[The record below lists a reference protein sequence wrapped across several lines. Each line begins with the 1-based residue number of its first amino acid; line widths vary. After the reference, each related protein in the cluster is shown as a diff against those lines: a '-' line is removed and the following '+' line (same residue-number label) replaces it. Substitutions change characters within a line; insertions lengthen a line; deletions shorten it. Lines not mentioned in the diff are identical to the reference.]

1 MGTRDVVQRSPPFW
15 GERDLAFL
23 EVLFLSLILIVAA
36 CFRLYQVGQVP
47 PGPHYDEAAAALD
60 ALDVLHGRHTVFSM
74 RSYGREMLF
83 VYVAAPLIALLG
95 PTRLALRLPVAL
107 VGVLT
112 VLVTYLLARE
122 LFDQEDKL
130 QARWTALGAALF
142 LGVSFWHLV
151 LNRLSFRA
159 NYLPLTE
166 VLCFFFL
173 FRAQQT
179 GRLKHYLLSGLFLGL
194 SLHTYTAARLV
205 PLVVAIYL
213 GALVLTREG
222 RSLVIPSW
230 RRWVLLGLVA
240 LGVCAPLLI
249 FFLTRPEAFLLR
261 ARGISILNPSVH
273 HGDFWGLLGQSV
285 LGNLAQFGF
294 KGDEH
299 WVYNLPG
306 RPGLDAIQAALFWL
320 GLALCLVRRRQPQYL
335 FLLLWWV
342 IMLLPS
348 ILAPDPIPHSLR
360 AIGTL
365 PVACILS
372 ARALTWLASKLP
384 LQFRR
389 WRTGVVLALPVLLS
403 CYLAWEAYST
413 WHSYFGVW
421 QQHDEV
427 YYAYYGHMA
436 DLAEQINRDTDPEA
450 VYIFPVNYDR
460 RGEEYQEYTLELLHR
475 GSVPF
480 HYIVVD
486 DASVTRDLTTII
498 AGKNRAH
505 LILWTH
511 GDHVDADP
519 RQVLPFLLEGVGRK
533 TDERAFR
540 GYRIA
545 TYELPSPATDLQPPE
560 LNTTQA
566 HFDTRLRLVAQ
577 TCDPHTA
584 SGDTTRVALRWE
596 AQQVMAHDYKA
607 SLRLFDTQG
616 HLVCQG
622 DSLLLSNE
630 HQATS
635 SWKPG
640 QVVTT
645 YHLLPI
651 RPGTLP
657 GLYELHLILYDPATM
672 RSVQL
677 LGQQGASGGDSLV
690 LGSMEISRPSCG
702 SAVEPE
708 VPLPAVRLTRSI
720 ELVGYGLD
728 RQVVVPRE
736 TICLVL
742 YWHARAE
749 IAHDYAVL
757 LQLVDESGEVSAE
770 WAERPAC
777 PTSQWQAGDLWRDW
791 HDLKIPPG
799 VPAGEYRLVV
809 RLVVAGTVEL
819 AQAELGKIEV
829 QARDC
834 LFQMPAIGHPL
845 LARLGEKIRFLGYD
859 LDEEQVR
866 AGETL
871 HLTLYWQALAEC
883 DVSYTVFTHLLDRNA
898 RLSGQSDGL
907 PAAGALPTN
916 LWLPQEIVIDEHE
929 LPVSAQALPG
939 HYLIEIGMYQA
950 ASGQR
955 LAVQDEI
962 GEALGDHLLLGSRI
976 RVAR

>member
-36 CFRLYQVGQVP
+36 CFRIYQVGQVP
-47 PGPHYDEAAAALD
+47 PGPHYDEAAATLD
-60 ALDVLHGRHTVFSM
+60 ALDVLDGRHTVFSP

-112 VLVTYLLARE
+112 VLATYLLARE
-122 LFDQEDKL
+122 LFDEEDRR
-130 QARWTALGAALF
+130 QARWTGLAAAMFLAL
-142 LGVSFWHLV
+142 SFWHLV
-151 LNRLSFRA
+151 LNHLSFRA
-159 NYLPLTE
+159 NYLPLIE

-173 FRAQQT
+173 FRALRT
-179 GRLKHYLLSGLFLGL
+179 GRLKDYLLSGFFLGL
-194 SLHTYTAARLV
+194 SLHTYTAARFV
-205 PLVVAIYL
+205 PLLVVLFAA
-213 GALVLTREG
+213 ALVLTREG

-230 RRWVLLGLVA
+230 RRWVLLALVA
-240 LGVCAPLLI
+240 LLVAAPLLI
-249 FFLTRPEAFLLR
+249 FFLTHPEAFLLR
-261 ARGISILNPSVH
+261 ARGISIFSPDVH

-306 RPGLDAIQAALFWL
+306 RPGLDAIQAVLFWL
-320 GLALCLVRRRQPQYL
+320 GLALCLVRWRQPRYL
-335 FLLLWWV
+335 FLLLWWAV
-342 IMLLPS
+342 MLLPS

-372 ARALTWLASKLP
+372 ARALAWLSSKPP
-384 LQFRR
+384 LRR
-389 WRTGVVLALPVLLS
+389 RRRQAIVLMALLVLFP
-403 CYLAWEAYST
+403 CYLAWAGYNT
-413 WHSYFGVW
+413 WHSYFDVW
-421 QQHDEV
+421 LQRDEV

-436 DLAEQINRDTDPEA
+436 DLAEQINGDTDPGG

-460 RGEEYQEYTLELLHR
+460 RGAEYREYPLELLHR
-475 GSVPF
+475 GPVQF

-486 DASVTRDLTTII
+486 EASVARDLTGVI
-498 AGKNRAH
+498 AGKNRVR

-519 RQVLPFLLEGVGRK
+519 RQVLPFLLEGWGRK

-545 TYELPSPATDLQPPE
+545 TYELPCPAADLQPLE
-560 LNTTQA
+560 LSTAQA
-566 HFDTRLRLVAQ
+566 CFGTKLRLVAQ
-577 TCDPHTA
+577 AHDPRTP
-584 SGDTTRVALRWE
+584 SGDTALVALQWQ
-596 AQQVMAHDYKA
+596 AQQAMAHDYKA
-607 SLRLFDTQG
+607 SLRLLDAKG
-616 HLVCQG
+616 HLVGQG
-622 DSLLLSNE
+622 DTLLLSNE

-635 SWKPG
+635 SWEPG

-651 RPGTLP
+651 RPATLP
-657 GLYELHLILYDPATM
+657 GRYELHLILYDPATM

-677 LGQQGASGGDSLV
+677 LDQQGASGGDNLV

-708 VPLPAVRLTRSI
+708 VPLPAVRLTRGI
-720 ELVGYGLD
+720 ELVGYDLE
-728 RQVVVPRE
+728 RRVAVPRE
-736 TICLVL
+736 TIWLAL
-742 YWHARAE
+742 HWLAQAE
-749 IAHDYAVL
+749 IARDYTAII
-757 LQLVDESGEVSAE
+757 QLVDESGKVSAE
-770 WAERPAC
+770 WAERPAY

-809 RLVVAGTVEL
+809 RLAAAGTIEPT
-819 AQAELGKIEV
+819 QADLGKVKV

-834 LFQMPAIGHPL
+834 LFQAPAIGHSL
-845 LARLGEKIRFLGYD
+845 VAQFGGHIRFLGYH
-859 LDEEQVR
+859 LHEEQVK

-871 HLTLYWQALAEC
+871 HLTLYCQALAEC
-883 DVSYTVFTHLLDRNA
+883 DVSYTVFTHLLDGNA
-898 RLSGQSDGL
+898 LIRGQSDGL

-916 LWLPQEIVIDEHE
+916 LWLPQEIVIDQHDI
-929 LPVSAQALPG
+929 PVSARAQPG
-939 HYLIEIGMYQA
+939 SYFIEIGMYQA

-955 LAVQDEI
+955 LAVQDEM
-962 GEALGDHLLLGSRI
+962 GKALGDHLLLDSKIGVMR
-976 RVAR
+976 